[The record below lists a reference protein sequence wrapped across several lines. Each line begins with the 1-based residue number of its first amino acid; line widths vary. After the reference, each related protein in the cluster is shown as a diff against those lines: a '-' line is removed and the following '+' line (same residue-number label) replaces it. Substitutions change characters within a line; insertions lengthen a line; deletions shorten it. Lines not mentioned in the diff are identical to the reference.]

1 MRIAIA
7 ESDPA
12 SADLLVF
19 AAQRRSH
26 QTVCVMNVARLFE
39 RLPFEPAAAV
49 VSMGDLDDAAIE
61 EIARLK
67 RRFPALGLFVI
78 TEQRSTQRPIAALR
92 AGAQDVITSP
102 YNPFEVIVRA
112 EAWVAARGQAAITQ
126 NGVRVGDLEVDLDAY
141 VATKNGQPLAVTRL
155 ERRLLFCLAQH
166 YPNVASIDR
175 LLTFGWDSRDEPDA
189 ALLKTHISHIR
200 KKLRDAGGDEFEIV
214 SHQGVGYSMR
224 GAVPRQAA
232 S

>member
-26 QTVCVMNVARLFE
+26 QTVCVATVARLLE
-39 RLPFEPAAAV
+39 RLPFEPSVAI
-49 VSMGDLDDAAIE
+49 VSLGDLDDGALATIGL
-61 EIARLK
+61 LK
-67 RRFPALGLFVI
+67 EKFSALGLFVI
-78 TEQRSTQRPIAALR
+78 TEQRSSLSPIAALR

-112 EAWVAARGQAAITQ
+112 EAWAASRGQTAVTQ
-126 NGVRVGDLEVDLDAY
+126 NGVRVADLEVDLDAY
-141 VATKNGQPLAVTRL
+141 IATKNGKPLTLTRL
-155 ERRLLFCLAQH
+155 ERRLLFSLAQH

-175 LLTFGWDSRDEPDA
+175 LLTFGWDSLDEPDA
-189 ALLKTHISHIR
+189 ALLKTHVSHIR
-200 KKLRDAGGDEFEIV
+200 KKLRDAGGEEFEIV

-224 GAVPRQAA
+224 SAA
-232 S
+232 SRKAAS